1 MAVNRFDQP
10 VQVEYVSQY
19 VPIPFEQLY
28 KVGKEYNARFD
39 QNQQLLADYNKMWKT
54 FQSPI
59 TKDVENYRKIVMTPG
74 ITQLVN
80 EAASNIDAMKTP
92 EFRSKLQAE
101 INNIDY
107 AALGKLKQSAENAVE
122 YQKAIRKMQQEGTY
136 NPNWDTVD
144 FSKYS
149 TIGDGIFNLAA
160 PIKFQTLPDLV
171 DPYLKGIQPTFY
183 GGKNPLTGERL
194 PYTNWM
200 AVSQNEIDRALSQRY
215 NDILNTPQGK
225 MWYRD
230 IAKNVIAMNPNA
242 TAEDV
247 DYAFMNALSAASSK
261 HLQAK
266 PIVDQVGLTM
276 YKEDRADQ
284 RKKMD
289 VTQDGQL
296 VPFTELITKQG
307 SRRYENM
314 ASGLFTQMISQN
326 NPRDYEQLQSLNKQY
341 QEAVK
346 NNDTTKKTEIENKYG
361 KLFGKYGISDYV
373 SYIINTG
380 KKDGY
385 VTDKQLHQNIQT
397 VASYLTEPYQGSAQT
412 ETALQSM
419 PNSVK
424 NEKNEYGLREVTNV
438 GDYNLLSNTVLR
450 LGKHSFTDNSS
461 STRIQN
467 YLKQNSIKST
477 VTGVRGYMST
487 ALGNLNVTT
496 QAIKESDLLPLVKD
510 NKGNPYNPNETDRK
524 ILKQYKENLS
534 KLLQSAGFR
543 KVSSQKLKGFS
554 KNVDFNSDYPTGKST
569 GSLNYSYQFG
579 DDYWE
584 SEFTNVIPRT
594 QDPISSEINN
604 FYDQLLLGQTGAKD
618 QYGSRQQQAD
628 YAEEYYDK

>member
-19 VPIPFEQLY
+19 IPIPFEQLY
-28 KVGKEYNARFD
+28 KIGKEYNTRFD

-74 ITQLVN
+74 ITNLVN

-92 EFRSKLQAE
+92 EFRSKLQQE

-107 AALGKLKQSAENAVE
+107 VALGKLKQSAENAVE
-122 YQKAIRKMQQEGTY
+122 YQKAVRKMQQEGTY

-144 FSKYS
+144 FSRYS

-183 GGKNPLTGERL
+183 GGRNPLTGERL
-194 PYTNWM
+194 AYTNWM
-200 AVSQNEIDRALSQRY
+200 AVSQNEINRALSQRY

-230 IAKNVIAMNPNA
+230 IAKNVVAMNPDA

-261 HLQAK
+261 YLQAK

-276 YKEDRADQ
+276 YKEDRADR
-284 RKKMD
+284 RKKLG
-289 VTQDGQL
+289 TEPDGSL

-307 SRRYENM
+307 SRRYSNM
-314 ASGLFTQMISQN
+314 ASGLFSQMLSQN
-326 NPRDYEQLQSLNKQY
+326 HPKEYQQLIDLNNQY
-341 QEAVK
+341 NDAV
-346 NNDTTKKTEIENKYG
+346 NSNDNTKKTEIENKY
-361 KLFGKYGISDYV
+361 KQLFNKYGITDYV
-373 SYIINTG
+373 SYIIDTG

-385 VTDKQLHQNIQT
+385 VTNKQLHKNIQT
-397 VASYLTEPYQGSAQT
+397 AASYLTEPYQGYAQT

-419 PNSVK
+419 PNSIK
-424 NEKNEYGLREVTNV
+424 TRNNEYGLREVTNV
-438 GDYNLLSNTVLR
+438 GDYNLLSNTVLY
-450 LGKHSFTDNSS
+450 LGNHSFTENSS
-461 STRIQN
+461 STKIQD
-467 YLKQNSIKST
+467 YLKQNAIKSV
-477 VTGVRGYMST
+477 VTGVRGYMPTTS
-487 ALGNLNVTT
+487 GNLNITT
-496 QAIKESDLLPLVKD
+496 QAIRESDLLPLVKD
-510 NKGNPYNPNETDRK
+510 NDGNPYNPNETNEK
-524 ILKQYKENLS
+524 ILKQYKENLG

-543 KVSSQKLKGFS
+543 KVSSQRLKGYN
-554 KNVDFNSDYPTGKST
+554 KKVDFNKGNPMGKSS
-569 GSLNYSYQFG
+569 GSINYSYQFG

-604 FYDQLLLGQTGAKD
+604 FYDQQLLGQTGARE

-628 YAEEYYDK
+628 YAEEYYDD